1 MGLLGIIAQVVVLLL
16 VSMPI
21 FISLLLPSIAGLTWL
36 DLNIPAISVVQH
48 AVNGISM
55 PALLAVPL
63 FMFAA
68 DITAGGEIADRL
80 VGLTEAAVGHIPG
93 GMAIATI
100 ITMMM
105 FGAISGVGVAAIVSI
120 GPIAY
125 PVLLRRGYSRGFA
138 LGLILSG
145 ATLSMLIPPSVA
157 IILYGLQANQSISR
171 TFLSGLAAGLI
182 FAALLIAYTLVYAK
196 VRGLADSQA
205 FSLERFWEALRKASL
220 ALLFPLIILGGIY
233 GGITT

>member
-1 MGLLGIIAQVVVLLL
+1 DGKAIPIWLCKTRRYLDMGLLGIIAAVVVLLL

-68 DITAGGEIADRL
+68 DIIAGGEIADRL

-105 FGAISGVGVAAIVSI
+105 
-120 GPIAY
+120 
-125 PVLLRRGYSRGFA
+125 
-138 LGLILSG
+138 
-145 ATLSMLIPPSVA
+145 
-157 IILYGLQANQSISR
+157 
-171 TFLSGLAAGLI
+171 
-182 FAALLIAYTLVYAK
+182 
-196 VRGLADSQA
+196 
-205 FSLERFWEALRKASL
+205 
-220 ALLFPLIILGGIY
+220 
-233 GGITT
+233 